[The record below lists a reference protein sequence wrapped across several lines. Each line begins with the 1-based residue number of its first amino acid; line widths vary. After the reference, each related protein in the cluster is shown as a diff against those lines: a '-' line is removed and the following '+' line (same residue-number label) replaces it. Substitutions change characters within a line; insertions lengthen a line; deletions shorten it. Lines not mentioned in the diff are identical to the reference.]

1 MRILVISDIDDF
13 DWEHGT
19 GRADVLISCG
29 DVSDQVILEAAESY
43 GCTTILA
50 VKGNHDPNTPFQPPI
65 TDMHLQT
72 KEIDGLRFGGLSG
85 SWKYKPRGHFLFE
98 QWEVDKY
105 LSNFPKVDIFLAHN
119 SPRGIH
125 DQEDEVH
132 YGFDGL
138 KTYVLERKPGILI
151 HGHQHVNWE
160 SKLGETRIIG
170 VYGYKVIEV
179 KEGYKVQGTR
189 ELTA

>member
-1 MRILVISDIDDF
+1 
-13 DWEHGT
+13 
-19 GRADVLISCG
+19 VLISCG

-43 GCTTILA
+43 GCETIIG
-50 VKGNHDPNTPFQPPI
+50 VKGNHDPNTPFQQPI

-72 KEIDGLRFGGLSG
+72 KEIEGLRFGGLSG